1 MEAKQFYE
9 QHGTLMKNFDVT
21 LSQMKDYEKRFD
33 EMEDVIKTLQ
43 TESNRP
49 PIPSE
54 RAETR
59 TQEGPFDAEMRH
71 FARTGEINLDN
82 IRDDEVR
89 ALYQADQTTG
99 GYFAQTEW
107 VNELLRNIVL
117 YSEIAG
123 SVGTRNTSA
132 TSIEQPF
139 YDHTFAA
146 QWTGA
151 ERAVKAE
158 TTGQMFGMKQITT
171 HELYGLIDI
180 SQKDLEDSRFD
191 LEGYMMREFA
201 LQFAVAEA
209 MAILYGTGS
218 GQPNGILDGVTSASG
233 GSAGLWGT
241 TITSAQDVPLDP
253 NNFKDLYWSL
263 LPQYSQMPG
272 AAWVMHMGTMQ
283 LLDEFRGVNEKQYI
297 WQPGLSND
305 PMQSGLMG
313 HPIVLAPEMPFGV
326 TAGNRGLPA
335 AIYGNLQRGYLLV
348 NRIDTQILRDPYTQA
363 TSGLI
368 RFIARRRVGGKV
380 ILPEALKVLTL
391 HA

>member
-9 QHGTLMKNFDVT
+9 QHGELMKGFDVT

-33 EMEDVIKTLQ
+33 EMEDVIKSLQ
-43 TESNRP
+43 TVNNRP
-49 PIPSE
+49 AIPSE
-54 RAETR
+54 KSETR
-59 TQEGPFDAEMRH
+59 TSGPFDPEMRH

-82 IRDDEVR
+82 IADEEVR
-89 ALYQADQTTG
+89 AMYQADQTTG

-117 YSEIAG
+117 YSQIAG

-151 ERAVKAE
+151 EKHTKAE
-158 TTGQMFGMKQITT
+158 TTGQAFGMKQITT

-191 LEGYMMREFA
+191 LEGFMMKEFA

-209 MAILYGTGS
+209 MAILYGTGA
-218 GQPNGILDGVTSASG
+218 GQPNGILDGLTSAAA
-233 GSAGLWGT
+233 GSAGLWGGVT
-241 TITSAQDVPLDP
+241 TSAQDAPLDP

-263 LPQYSQMPG
+263 LPQYTQMPG
-272 AAWVMHMGTMQ
+272 SAFVMHMGTMQ
-283 LLDEFRGVNEKQYI
+283 ALDEFRGVNEKQYI

-313 HPIVLAPEMPFGV
+313 HPIILAPEMPFGV
-326 TAGNRGLPA
+326 TTANRTLPV
-335 AIYGNLQRGYLLV
+335 AIYGNLQRGYMLV

-380 ILPEALKVLTL
+380 ILPEAIKTLTL